1 MKRIIA
7 LLSVFASMWF
17 TGWSPAWA
25 SGSHECS
32 NGTLQGAYGFTRQG
46 FNPARGHVGA
56 IGEITFDGAGNFTV
70 LQTNVQEFTG
80 VIRGTGTGTYQVN
93 SDCTGSTVVGTN
105 DTLDLV
111 IVSGGNE
118 VFAIATIEDPPGA
131 QRVVNYVLKKLFP
144 QKGD

>member
-1 MKRIIA
+1 MTRLIV
-7 LLSVFASMWF
+7 LSAVFASIWF

-32 NGTLQGAYGFTRQG
+32 NGTLEGTYGFTRQG

-56 IGEITFDGAGNFTV
+56 IGEITFDGTGNFTG
-70 LQTNVQEFTG
+70 LETNVQEATG
-80 VIRGTGTGTYQVN
+80 VIRSTFTGTYQVN

-105 DTLDLV
+105 NTLDFV

-118 VFAIATIEDPPGA
+118 VFAISTIDDPPGA
-131 QRVVNYVLKKLFP
+131 QRVVNYVLKK
-144 QKGD
+144 QG